1 MLGGGTECFLGTHIG
16 KIKKKKVLITENST
30 NSGLSIEDILLL
42 SSVAKSC
49 PALCEPMNCSMPG
62 ILHISVNFISLQKPA
77 FL

>member
-1 MLGGGTECFLGTHIG
+1 MLGGGTECFPGTHTG
-16 KIKKKKVLITENST
+16 KIKKKKTMLITENST
-30 NSGLSIEDILLL
+30 NSGLSIEDILL